1 LIISFQQLIKMDRRR
16 AYIFTAVL
24 TLLIVAYLYASHKM
38 VIYNKSGIVI
48 NEITLV
54 SEFSSKKLSNIENG
68 AKLTF
73 SLFTPFN
80 KKVRIKTQIPGHIH
94 TSTFV
99 LKGLL
104 LGEQYNQVVIAEN
117 GTIRFGLSEK

>member
-1 LIISFQQLIKMDRRR
+1 MKMDRRR

-80 KKVRIKTQIPGHIH
+80 KKVRIKTQIPDHIH